1 MKIAVVHDWLVTYA
15 GAERVLEQ
23 ILQCFPQADLFAV
36 VDFIP
41 PQERA
46 FLLNKTSHTTFIQKL
61 PWAKTR
67 YRSYL
72 PLMPLAIEQL
82 DVSQYDLVISSCHAV
97 SKGVLTGPDQLH
109 LSYIHSPMRY
119 AYDLQHQYLSESGL
133 DRSPQGWIARYL
145 LHRLRKWD
153 IRTANGVDF
162 FIANSQFIARRVYK
176 TYRRE
181 AKVIYPPVDVHF
193 FQEGSIPREDFYLA
207 LGRMVPY
214 KRMDLIVEAFTAMSD
229 KKLLVIGSGPDLQKV
244 KSKAKG
250 QVEFLGFQSIE
261 RVRDYLQRARAFIF
275 MAEED
280 FGISMVEA
288 QASGTPV
295 IAFAKG
301 GALEIVRG
309 LEYSRPTGVWVE
321 EQTVAALQKAIR
333 VFESQKERFSSQV
346 CQSDCRENALR
357 FSQERFREQFMN
369 FVEKKWQEFSI
380 EKNGRKVC
388 ELG

>member
-23 ILQCFPQADLFAV
+23 ILRCFPQADLFAV

-41 PQERA
+41 PQERG
-46 FLLNKTSHTTFIQKL
+46 FLLDKSSQTTFIQKL
-61 PWAKTR
+61 PWAKNR

-82 DVSQYDLVISSCHAV
+82 NVSQYDLVISSCHAV

-109 LSYIHSPMRY
+109 ISYIHSPMRY
-119 AYDLQHQYLSESGL
+119 AYDLQHQYLLESGL
-133 DRSPQGWIARYL
+133 DKGPQGWVARYL

-153 IRTANGVDF
+153 VRTAHGVDF
-162 FIANSQFIARRVYK
+162 FLANSQFIARRIYK
-176 TYRRE
+176 TYHRE
-181 AKVIYPPVDVHF
+181 AEVIYPPVDVSF
-193 FQEGSIPREDFYLA
+193 FQEVKAPQEDFYLA
-207 LGRMVPY
+207 VGRMVPY
-214 KRMDLIVEAFTAMSD
+214 KRMDLIVEAFTALSD
-229 KKLLVIGSGPDLQKV
+229 KKLIVIGAGPDLQKV
-244 KSKAKG
+244 KNKAKG
-250 QVEFLGFQSIE
+250 QIEFLGFQPTE

-280 FGISMVEA
+280 FGISVVEA

-309 LEYSRPTGVWVE
+309 LEHSRPTGVWVE
-321 EQTVAALQKAIR
+321 EQSVESLQKAICI
-333 VFESQKERFSSQV
+333 FESQSERFSSEA
-346 CQSDCRENALR
+346 CRRDCRENAAR
-357 FSQERFREQFMN
+357 FSQEQFRQQLMN

-380 EKNGRKVC
+380 EKNARKAT
-388 ELG
+388 